1 MDPRDLGPRQL
12 DGLREVANIGA
23 GHAATALSQMIN
35 DRVLISVPAIK
46 VVQLEEVPELIGAPD
61 QVVSAV
67 MMKLIG
73 DVTGRTV
80 QMFPGPT
87 ASAMVGA
94 LLGRDGLRFPEDFA
108 ENEQSALKE
117 VSNILVGA
125 YINALSEFMGMML
138 IMSPPAIAIDTASA
152 VLTSSY
158 LNIGSEDDYV
168 FCVNT
173 QLLMGNARDDFGAH
187 FLVVPDD
194 ASLRAMLKALRL
206 S

>member
-23 GHAATALSQMIN
+23 GHAATALSQMI
-35 DRVLISVPAIK
+35 DQRVLISVPAIR
-46 VVQLEEVPELIGAPD
+46 VVQLEEVPELIGAPE

-80 QMFPGPT
+80 QLFPGPT

-94 LLGRDGLRFPEDFA
+94 LLGRNGLHFPDDFA

-152 VLTSSY
+152 VLTTSY
-158 LNIGSEDDYV
+158 LNIGAEEDYV

-173 QLLMGNARDDFGAH
+173 ELLIGNAKDLGSH
-187 FLVVPDD
+187 FLLVPDD